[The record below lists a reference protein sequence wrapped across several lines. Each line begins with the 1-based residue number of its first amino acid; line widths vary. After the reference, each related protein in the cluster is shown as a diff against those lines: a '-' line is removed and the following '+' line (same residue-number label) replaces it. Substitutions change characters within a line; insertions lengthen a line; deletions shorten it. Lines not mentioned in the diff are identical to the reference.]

1 MTARIVITNAEA
13 GSSEESAIDDAVGVL
28 RADGPVHVEASGSA
42 EDLDRILGSSQ
53 RAGADV
59 VVALGGDGSLHALV
73 NALHRRDELDHTVVG
88 LVPLGTGNDF
98 ARGVGI
104 SLEPAEAARQHVAG
118 EVRRVDVVVDDR
130 DMVIVNAVHVGI
142 GADAAREAE
151 TYKERLGALGYV
163 VGAVKAGVTAP
174 GLRLRIRVDRE
185 QVRGRGRVIQLA
197 LGNGPYVGGGTE
209 LIPGAQPDDGR
220 VDVIVSYADAR
231 LARLGYA
238 LRLRRGTHPGRD
250 DVVALRGSTVSV
262 EGEPFWCNA
271 DGELSGPYRS
281 ATWWVRPAALS
292 MVLPAG

>member
-1 MTARIVITNAEA
+1 MTTRLAITNAEA
-13 GSSEESAIDDAVGVL
+13 GSSDSQAIDDAVDVL
-28 RADGPVHVEASGSA
+28 RADGPVRVEASGSA
-42 EDLDRILGSSQ
+42 DELDRILDSPQ
-53 RAGADV
+53 RSDADV

-73 NALHRRDELDHTVVG
+73 NALHRRGELDGTVIG

-104 SLEPAEAARQHVAG
+104 SLDPPEAARQHLAG
-118 EVRRVDVVVDDR
+118 DVRRVDLVVDDR
-130 DMVIVNAVHVGI
+130 DTVIVNAVHVGI

-151 TYKERLGALGYV
+151 AYKGRLGKVGYV
-163 VGAVKAGVTAP
+163 VGALKAGVTAP

-209 LIPGAQPDDGR
+209 LVPGARPSDGHI
-220 VDVIVSYADAR
+220 DVVVSYADAP

-250 DVVALRGSTVSV
+250 DVVTLRGSTVSV
-262 EGEPFWCNA
+262 EGDPFWCNA

-281 ATWWVRPAALS
+281 STWWVRPAALS
-292 MVLPAG
+292 MVLPTG